1 MPTDATRRAV
11 LDVLAHGLN
20 GDLAHSAV
28 GVELGALLQA
38 GTAADVHDGA
48 TPGEVLQALRV
59 AADNRPVLYA
69 RLLELIVL
77 AGLDE
82 AQLLATLP
90 TSDLAPTEHE
100 LPPPPPRRSARRRH

>member
-1 MPTDATRRAV
+1 MPCDATRRAV

-20 GDLAHSAV
+20 GDLAHSTV
-28 GVELGALLQA
+28 GVELGAMLQA
-38 GTAADVHDGA
+38 GTAADIHAGA
-48 TPGEVLQALRV
+48 TPGEVLQELRA

-69 RLLELIVL
+69 RLLELVVL

-90 TSDLAPTEHE
+90 SSDLTLPEHDLAP
-100 LPPPPPRRSARRRH
+100 PRPAPRRRR